1 MGLEPTAL
9 EKSSGRINQILAEHI
24 RLVEGQLDFFHRI
37 LVEHGQ
43 DMTDSKQ
50 YQELLNRLELL
61 QEQVRRVSQVESAVN
76 GETETGLA

>member
-1 MGLEPTAL
+1 
-9 EKSSGRINQILAEHI
+9 
-24 RLVEGQLDFFHRI
+24 
-37 LVEHGQ
+37 
-43 DMTDSKQ
+43 MTDSKQ